1 MSETAATVEEAAESP
16 GQRPGQRLAESRAQK
31 NLSVAEVA
39 LQLKLSTGQVEA
51 LEADAYERLP
61 GPVFV
66 RGFVRNYARLLDL
79 NGEELVAALNLQ
91 HESAPPGATAPH
103 SHNIP
108 FPEQRPLRWRRYVAA
123 VLILL
128 IAVAL
133 FEILFSQP
141 QTVVVVPPPASPAF
155 PASDVA
161 PPAAA
166 PVPASEPAMPPP
178 PVVSESPKIDAP
190 PVSVAGDP
198 AQAAV
203 TGKGLA
209 DLHFVFSVESWAEVR
224 DRNDRILFSQLNP
237 AGAEHHVQGRPPL
250 SVVVGNAS
258 GVKLLYNGK
267 PFDLV
272 PHTRVSVARFTLE

>member
-1 MSETAATVEEAAESP
+1 MSETDATVEEVTASP
-16 GQRPGQRLAESRAQK
+16 GQRPGQMLAESRAQK
-31 NLSVAEVA
+31 NLSIAEVA
-39 LQLKLSTGQVEA
+39 QQLKLSTGQIEA

-66 RGFVRNYARLLDL
+66 RGFVRNYARLLELD
-79 NGEELVAALNLQ
+79 GEALVAALSLQ
-91 HESAPPGATAPH
+91 HESAPPSATVPH

-108 FPEQRPLRWRRYVAA
+108 FPEQRPFRWRGYVAA
-123 VLILL
+123 LLILL

-141 QTVVVVPPPASPAF
+141 QTVVVVPPPA

-161 PPAAA
+161 PPVMA
-166 PVPASEPAMPPP
+166 PVPAPDPVTLTPAASEATNVEVPSV
-178 PVVSESPKIDAP
+178 PVAVE
-190 PVSVAGDP
+190 P
-198 AQAAV
+198 AQAPV
-203 TGKGLA
+203 TGK
-209 DLHFVFSVESWAEVR
+209 DLVELRFVFSVESWTEVR

-237 AGAEHHVQGRPPL
+237 AGAEQHVQGRLPL

-258 GVKLLYNGK
+258 GVQLLYNGK